1 MILNRYILFI
11 ERRKNMRVYETTIRV
26 RYAETDQMGIVY
38 HSNYII
44 WFEIGRTDWFR
55 QIGQDYKSLEEKNI
69 LLPVIGVNCQY
80 RKSALY
86 DDLVIIRT
94 YLKELKG
101 VRLTFHYEILRK
113 EGRELLAEGESQHA
127 FVDKDQRPVRLK
139 KEFPELWDILQ
150 NTME

>member
-1 MILNRYILFI
+1 MKI
-11 ERRKNMRVYETTIRV
+11 VDTVIRV

-55 QIGQDYKSLEEKNI
+55 KIGQDYKSLEEKNI

-80 RKSALY
+80 KKSALY

-101 VRLTFHYEILRK
+101 VRLTFHYEVLREK
-113 EGRELLAEGESQHA
+113 DRELLAEGESQHA
-127 FVDKDQRPVRLK
+127 FVNRNQKPIALK
-139 KEFPELWDILQ
+139 KKFPEIWEMLKNNL
-150 NTME
+150 E

>member
-1 MILNRYILFI
+1 MKI
-11 ERRKNMRVYETTIRV
+11 VDTVIRV

-55 QIGQDYKSLEEKNI
+55 KIGQDYKSLEEKNI

-80 RKSALY
+80 KKSALY

-101 VRLTFHYEILRK
+101 VRLTFHYEVLREK
-113 EGRELLAEGESQHA
+113 DRELLAEGESQHA
-127 FVDKDQRPVRLK
+127 FVDRNQKPIALK
-139 KEFPELWDILQ
+139 KKFPEIWEMLKNNL
-150 NTME
+150 E